1 MDQSTPTILKVLS
14 LKDYNKR
21 AYLCCYFGFWSK
33 HFLVFINFYYC
44 DMVWQCFIELFIKWL
59 ILF

>member
-21 AYLCCYFGFWSK
+21 DQTPAYLCCYFGF
-33 HFLVFINFYYC
+33 
-44 DMVWQCFIELFIKWL
+44 
-59 ILF
+59 